1 MSWLPKWRDV
11 SLRAKCLLLIAFP
24 AAAVVLMFCLTSI
37 LAARNSTA
45 AAQVQR
51 SLEIAEQ
58 VQRLRAAEAE
68 ASADARAYVI
78 TGQESFVSR
87 GRYSLAAFHSA
98 RQQLLNL
105 TADSPLQR
113 QRVGKIAAIEHS
125 LEERMFGDLARFRLG
140 ALPLDELRAAVNGGQ
155 TQRSRMEKLLKSL
168 EQDNA
173 RQRETVSRRA
183 SELRVQQGAMVGIC
197 AVFGLLGCV
206 APTILWARSITG
218 RMDRLQ
224 RNLARLG
231 IGAIPEPVVGR
242 DEIGTLN
249 LGLMQVAEILRR
261 KGLALE
267 NTLDAIAEVDAEGRY
282 LWLNKAY
289 ADMTGCSESLR
300 PAGIADTL
308 QPEEHAGVQDAIAQ
322 MRLQGRSEIAA
333 RILPCPGRSEVGITF
348 LATGDDPN
356 SSFYVFLRDLGAGKK
371 SEAALIRAKDAA
383 VASNHAKTEFLAK
396 ISHDIR
402 TPLNAILGSADLLSE
417 TPLSFDQSG
426 ICKHVPAQLP
436 PAGGP
441 YQRFLGFLPH
451 RSRSGARRKGALSG
465 PRDGG
470 RRGGHVPRGGRAERS
485 GAGSGNRSSG
495 ARVGAGRPFA
505 HPASAGES
513 IEQCLEVH
521 RRRTR
526 GRERQGAGLGCQRG
540 GQLRFEVRDT
550 GPGMRLEDQDKIFA
564 QFVQLPNQSNRQ
576 RGVGLGLA
584 ICRDLVE
591 LMEGEIGV
599 VSQEDKGSTFHFSLP
614 LETVEPVQAAA
625 DPFQPDAFE
634 NPRPQLPRGETIRIL
649 VVEDTEDNR
658 LLLEH
663 YLRGEP
669 VELRFAQNGQEA
681 LDAVQKGEQFDLILM
696 DIDMPV
702 MDGYTATRRIR
713 EWQQSQRTAAP
724 GVQWQGLAAPIVAL
738 SADAMREAVRASLE
752 AGCVAHVAKPVDR
765 DTLLKTIHRFGPNPA
780 KGTLAAQ
787 DAPAGAAITVSE
799 QILAL
804 VPQYLASKKTQIE
817 EARMALASRD
827 FGPIGRFGHNLRGTG
842 RGYGFPPI
850 EEIGTEIERAAAEAD
865 ASRIADQLDA
875 LYRFVS
881 ESAAPIAPL
890 SAGKAV

>member
-1 MSWLPKWRDV
+1 MSWLPKWGDV

-333 RILPCPGRSEVGITF
+333 RILPCPGRSEVGVTF

-356 SSFYVFLRDLGAGKK
+356 SSFYVFLRDPGAGKK

-402 TPLNAILGSADLLSE
+402 TPLNAILGSADLLSG
-417 TPLSFDQSG
+417 TPLSFDQAEYINMFQRNCRRLVALINDFLDFSR
-426 ICKHVPAQLP
+426 IE
-436 PAGGP
+436 AGAVRVEKAPFRVRETVGDAVATF
-441 YQRFLGFLPH
+441 RE
-451 RSRSGARRKGALSG
+451 AAARKGVALGVEIDSAAPEWALG
-465 PRDGG
+465 DPLRIQQVLVNLLSNALKFTD
-470 RRGGHVPRGGRAERS
+470 
-485 GAGSGNRSSG
+485 
-495 ARVGAGRPFA
+495 AGRVDVNVKVLGLA
-505 HPASAGES
+505 AG
-513 IEQCLEVH
+513 
-521 RRRTR
+521 
-526 GRERQGAGLGCQRG
+526 G

-658 LLLEH
+658 VLLEH